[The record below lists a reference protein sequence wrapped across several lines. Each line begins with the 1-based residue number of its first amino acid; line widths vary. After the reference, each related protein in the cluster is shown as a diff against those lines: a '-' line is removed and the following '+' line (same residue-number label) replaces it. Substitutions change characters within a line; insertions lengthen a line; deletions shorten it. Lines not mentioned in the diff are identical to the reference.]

1 MAAWGIGIYQ
11 NDVGLDI
18 KDRFIDT
25 CRRGK
30 TVEEA
35 TEYYIQEYECEIED
49 EDDAPDFWLA
59 LADVQW
65 KCGHLQPIVKENA
78 LNYIELEL
86 SKGGKEFFD
95 KKDVKKRIKILED
108 LREKLNSP
116 MPKPKAIKPYKLYKC
131 EWKMGDIYAYPLD
144 GVIFKDTEYYG
155 RYVLFHKV
163 GENTWHPG
171 HIIPIVRTKITTD
184 KKIPSVEEID
194 KLEYLLIGKT
204 SDNKR
209 KYMLNIISTSK
220 KVIPKKIIYV
230 GNSKDITE
238 PLQEQKID
246 SYNRGFSIYWKEADD
261 FIMKRLEWMKALGM
275 DI

>member
-1 MAAWGIGIYQ
+1 MATWGIGIYQ

-95 KKDVKKRIKILED
+95 KKDVKKRIKVLED

-116 MPKPKAIKPYKLYKC
+116 MQKPKNLKPYKLYKC

-144 GVIFKDTEYYG
+144 GEIFKDTEYYG

-163 GENTWHPG
+163 MESTWHPG
-171 HIIPIVRTKITTD
+171 HIVPVVRVKITKD
-184 KKIPSVEEID
+184 KVIPQIEDID
-194 KLEYLLIGKT
+194 ELSYIPMGRKADKYDYFLEL
-204 SDNKR
+204 
-209 KYMLNIISTSK
+209 ISTSK
-220 KVIPKKIIYV
+220 RIIPKKLVYV
-230 GNSKDITE
+230 GNASEITPPSDE
-238 PLQEQKID
+238 
-246 SYNRGFSIYWKEADD
+246 YTMGIYPNFWAVSWKMADER
-261 FIMKRLEWMKALGM
+261 IMRKLKFAKEEGRNL
-275 DI
+275 

>member
-1 MAAWGIGIYQ
+1 MATWGIGIYQ

-95 KKDVKKRIKILED
+95 KKDVKKRIKVLED

-116 MPKPKAIKPYKLYKC
+116 MQKPKNLKPYKLYKC

-144 GVIFKDTEYYG
+144 GEIFKDTEYYG

-163 GENTWHPG
+163 MESTWHPG
-171 HIIPIVRTKITTD
+171 HIVPVVRVKITKD
-184 KKIPSVEEID
+184 KNIPQVEQID
-194 KLEYLLIGKT
+194 KLGYIPMGRQG
-204 SDNKR
+204 D
-209 KYMLNIISTSK
+209 KYDYFLKLISTSK
-220 KVIPKKIIYV
+220 RIIPKKLVYV
-230 GNSKDITE
+230 GNTLDVSIPSDEYVIGRCPDFWNMSWNRVDEEFVDI
-238 PLQEQKID
+238 
-246 SYNRGFSIYWKEADD
+246 
-261 FIMKRLEWMKALGM
+261 LEWVKSKG
-275 DI
+275 IEF